1 MTIPNFK
8 NKEDCDV
15 FLKMFEDRLA
25 VKVAMLNRVK
35 GELYPGFE
43 WGVKGELY
51 PGFEWASLPPSSLET
66 INDIVQSLL
75 YDVEYTFKAS
85 YPDYKDEEDEL
96 FIPRRTFKEDV
107 TEALLEA
114 NQKFWNNANECPPCD
129 VLQCARPHDYQGP
142 LYAPHPD
149 IKKDA

>member
-8 NKEDCDV
+8 NKEDCDI

-43 WGVKGELY
+43 WV
-51 PGFEWASLPPSSLET
+51 SLPPSSLET
-66 INDIVQSLL
+66 INDITQSLL
-75 YDVEYTFKAS
+75 YDVELTFCKD
-85 YPDYKDEEDEL
+85 YPEYDQDRLDDV
-96 FIPRRTFKEDV
+96 FIPRRSFKEDV

-114 NQKFWNNANECPPCD
+114 NQKFWNSANECPPCD
-129 VLQCARPHDYQGP
+129 TLACADHLTDE
-142 LYAPHPD
+142 
-149 IKKDA
+149 

>member
-8 NKEDCDV
+8 NKEDCDI

-43 WGVKGELY
+43 WV
-51 PGFEWASLPPSSLET
+51 SLPPSSLET
-66 INDIVQSLL
+66 INDITQSLL
-75 YDVEYTFKAS
+75 YDVEYTFCQR
-85 YPDYKDEEDEL
+85 YPEYDKDRDDV
-96 FIPRRTFKEDV
+96 FIPRRSFKEEV

-114 NQKFWNNANECPPCD
+114 NQKFWNSANECPPCD
-129 VLQCARPHDYQGP
+129 TLACADHLTDE
-142 LYAPHPD
+142 
-149 IKKDA
+149 